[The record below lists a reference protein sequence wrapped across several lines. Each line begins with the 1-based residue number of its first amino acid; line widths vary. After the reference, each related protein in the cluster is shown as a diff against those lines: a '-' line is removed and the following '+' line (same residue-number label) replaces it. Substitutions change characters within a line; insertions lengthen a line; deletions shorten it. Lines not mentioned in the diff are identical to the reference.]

1 MLTEGITPF
10 FALVENSFFTGSIL
24 SVKITDFGSYT
35 VMIDLIAYTGVIS
48 QDPILLK
55 EAIKLQSLPQNAIFS
70 TVNFFDIW
78 AERRKI
84 YRLHK

>member
-1 MLTEGITPF
+1 
-10 FALVENSFFTGSIL
+10 
-24 SVKITDFGSYT
+24 
-35 VMIDLIAYTGVIS
+35 MIDLIAYTGVIS